1 MVELSCVSNN
11 RQSKRDVFRY
21 LLLQKNLYEALLFQL
36 SGGGEGG
43 GEGGQKEINKQKQK
57 DKSTHM
63 KRTEAEAEEE
73 KALSRPVCNKVPRP
87 VFPFCNCVVA
97 H

>member
-21 LLLQKNLYEALLFQL
+21 LLLQKDLYEALLFQL

-43 GEGGQKEINKQKQK
+43 GGEKGDRRRLTNKN
-57 DKSTHM
+57 
-63 KRTEAEAEEE
+63 KRLI
-73 KALSRPVCNKVPRP
+73 KALT
-87 VFPFCNCVVA
+87 
-97 H
+97 

>member
-43 GEGGQKEINKQKQK
+43 GGKGDRRRLTNKN
-57 DKSTHM
+57 
-63 KRTEAEAEEE
+63 KRLI
-73 KALSRPVCNKVPRP
+73 KALT
-87 VFPFCNCVVA
+87 
-97 H
+97 